1 LKPGCKPA
9 VLAWFVC
16 CAAAAPVFAAP
27 VFEKSGAL
35 QLKLSGFLDQ
45 RMTEILYADSE
56 PEQSRMNSR
65 ILILGDRMRMDFG
78 QDDQGFVLFDR
89 AARTVWHVSPQDRK
103 VTGIVA
109 GVVGLLE
116 PKLGSRPGQEHRQTS
131 WPKDWKLTQDEMP
144 SEQNLLTQLRLN
156 QTLCVEFKSAPMLA
170 WQSQLLAEF
179 RQTLASNQA
188 RLWQALPEKER
199 QPCALAVNV
208 ERAGIEYRR
217 GLPLAIRY
225 WDGRSR
231 VYLAHQYLP
240 PRPQLFELPKQF
252 RQVLIGAPDQAKESR
267 RQPRSSQAR

>member
-1 LKPGCKPA
+1 LKPA
-9 VLAWFVC
+9 VLAWFVWFV
-16 CAAAAPVFAAP
+16 AVAPVLAAP

-35 QLKLSGFLDQ
+35 QLKLSGFLGQ

-56 PEQSRMNSR
+56 PEQSRMTSR

-89 AARTVWHVSPQDRK
+89 AARTVWHVSPQDQK

-109 GVVGLLE
+109 GE
-116 PKLGSRPGQEHRQTS
+116 LGSLVPELGPKPGPKHGQKS
-131 WPKDWKLTQDEMP
+131 WTKDWVLSQDEMP
-144 SEQNLLTQLRLN
+144 SEQNLLTRLRLN
-156 QTLCVEFKSAPMLA
+156 ETLCVEFKSAPMLA
-170 WQSQLLAEF
+170 WQAQLLAEF
-179 RQTLASNQA
+179 RQTLAANQA
-188 RLWQALPEKER
+188 RLWLALPETER
-199 QPCALAVNV
+199 QPCALAVDV

-240 PRPQLFELPKQF
+240 PRPELFDLPKQF
-252 RQVLIGAPDQAKESR
+252 RQVLIGATDQAKESR